1 MAGIKRRQLAE
12 EERGRRPARL
22 GALADAG
29 LDVFCW
35 CNRCGHNAVV
45 PTAQLMGQ
53 LGPAMAVPEIGAHMR
68 CTGCGSRDIAT
79 RPHWPS
85 PGQNTRHS

>member
-1 MAGIKRRQLAE
+1 MAKIKRQDLAKQ
-12 EERGRRPARL
+12 ERCCEPARL
-22 GALADAG
+22 GGLADAG

-35 CNRCGHNAVV
+35 CNRCGHNAVMSTV
-45 PTAQLMGQ
+45 QLIGQ
-53 LGPAMAVPEIGAHMR
+53 LGANTAVPEIGVHMR

-85 PGQNTRHS
+85 PGRITRHN